1 MALNLGQTL
10 SSAGIIAGGMRQAE
24 EAERTA
30 RQNQLAIEERNRLN
44 QLRKEMLQTSV
55 PSAPAFNFGQQFPI
69 LQVPQTRGAP
79 VASTPVAPAAP
90 VSAFTRPGAP
100 DQSDAES
107 ARLARTSPTTISRD
121 ELQRERDRLALLR
134 IPTAAADVFQMPAAG
149 ALNLARG
156 VAETGASVLA
166 RTANALAGRQVIDPD
181 FRYDVPKSFSAT
193 PFYDRYVRQKEAEL
207 EARLN
212 AGQITEAERFE
223 ELKKLSTTSTSIAD
237 PAATAVNAPTQ
248 ALINA
253 VIQVESSGRADAVSP
268 KGARGLMQL
277 MPGTLKDPGFGI
289 APAKDDSNLEN
300 IRVGTE
306 YLQAMLNKYNGNL
319 DYALAA
325 YNWGPGNTDRWIA
338 DGADPAKLP
347 AETRDY
353 IPKVMTAMGQAPA
366 IATAPAQPAQPVQ
379 LAQAQ
384 TDTATDVTAG
394 VTSPSEYY
402 LSNPQAIGGDMSY
415 AMQQRNELA
424 RLAGMYQRSGMGEK
438 FTETRLQLMELDR
451 NMFYLQGMQGLQEF
465 SLANDPRRLSAV
477 WSHFSGVPVG
487 IQPRSDGKFNI
498 VVNGK
503 RAREGLTSSEI
514 TNEARLSFD
523 ANFRQQQASAGAT
536 ANMERFK
543 ASLDIQKENA
553 KQLVT
558 MIREISVEQTKGNN
572 AQALEWAKAN
582 FNWDIK
588 PTGAGDGSVI
598 IRPPGAPPYLFNSTG
613 RTIEIDGV
621 KIQANS
627 AYPIA
632 GLPTY
637 GGMKP

>member
-1 MALNLGQTL
+1 MALNLAGYISGL
-10 SSAGIIAGGMRQAE
+10 SVAGQAE
-24 EAERTA
+24 QAARGRRYEQEAKDRMEAYRREEQRKAQQA
-30 RQNQLAIEERNRLN
+30 RGIPQQVNIPNFAALA
-44 QLRKEMLQTSV
+44 QD
-55 PSAPAFNFGQQFPI
+55 APQFPVGSPTQS
-69 LQVPQTRGAP
+69 QVVTTGATP
-79 VASTPVAPAAP
+79 TAPPVAPP
-90 VSAFTRPGAP
+90 V
-100 DQSDAES
+100 DQSAAES
-107 ARLARTSPTTISRD
+107 ARLAR
-121 ELQRERDRLALLR
+121 A
-134 IPTAAADVFQMPAAG
+134 IP
-149 ALNLARG
+149 
-156 VAETGASVLA
+156 
-166 RTANALAGRQVIDPD
+166 
-181 FRYDVPKSFSAT
+181 
-193 PFYDRYVRQKEAEL
+193 
-207 EARLN
+207 
-212 AGQITEAERFE
+212 
-223 ELKKLSTTSTSIAD
+223 TSTSHPAGFITAKPTPEPVVD
-237 PAATAVNAPTQ
+237 PRARARAEEMLRFNEMRVAQLEQGLKNPNITATQRNTLKQQLTQFSGRVAENRRAISNFQGVEAFGYGTGTGVSTEAQRRTELERLSPPTTAPTASQ
-248 ALINA
+248 SLVNA
-253 VIQVESSGRADAVSP
+253 VIQVESSGDPNAVSP

-277 MPGTLKDPGFGI
+277 MPKTAKDPGYGI
-289 APAKDDSNLEN
+289 PPAKDDSNAEN
-300 IRVGTE
+300 LRVGTA
-306 YLQAMLNKYNGNL
+306 YLNAMLQKYNGNL
-319 DYALAA
+319 EYVLAA
-325 YNWGPGNTDRWIA
+325 YNWGPGNTDKWIA
-338 DGADPAKLP
+338 QGADPAKLP
-347 AETRDY
+347 AETRNY
-353 IPKVMTAMGQAPA
+353 IPKVMAAMGQAPA
-366 IATAPAQPAQPVQ
+366 VAAAPVQPAQPTQ

-384 TDTATDVTAG
+384 TGTATDVTAG

-424 RLAGMYQRSGMGEK
+424 RLAGMYQNAGMGQK

-514 TNEARLSFD
+514 TKEARLSFD
-523 ANFRQQQASAGAT
+523 ANFRKQEATAGAT

-558 MIREISVEQTKGNN
+558 MIKEISVEKTKSNN

-598 IRPPGAPPYLFNSTG
+598 IRPPGAPPYLFNPSG
-613 RTIEIDGV
+613 KTIEIDSV
-621 KIQANS
+621 KIQPNS

>member
-24 EAERTA
+24 EAERIA

-44 QLRKEMLQTSV
+44 QLRKEMLQTSI
-55 PSAPAFNFGQQFPI
+55 PSAPTFNFGQQFPI

-79 VASTPVAPAAP
+79 TPGTPTPVAP

-107 ARLARTSPTTISRD
+107 ARLARTSPTTISKD

-134 IPTAAADVFQMPAAG
+134 IPTAAADVFQMPLAAATRAVG
-149 ALNLARG
+149 EF
-156 VAETGASVLA
+156 VETGQSVLA
-166 RTANALAGRQVIDPD
+166 RTANALAGRQVMDPNTKD
-181 FRYDVPKSFSAT
+181 YQRRATQVFSAT

-223 ELKKLSTTSTSIAD
+223 ELKKLATTSTPI
-237 PAATAVNAPTQ
+237 PAPTASQ
-248 ALINA
+248 SLVNA
-253 VIQVESSGRADAVSP
+253 VIQVESSGDPNAVSP

-277 MPGTLKDPGFGI
+277 MPGTAKAPGYGI
-289 APAKDDSNLEN
+289 PPAKDDSNAEN
-300 IRVGTE
+300 LRVGTA
-306 YLQAMLNKYNGNL
+306 YLNAMLQKYNGNL
-319 DYALAA
+319 EYALAA
-325 YNWGPGNTDRWIA
+325 YNWGPGNTDKWIA

-353 IPKVMTAMGQAPA
+353 IPKVMAAMGQTPS
-366 IATAPAQPAQPVQ
+366 IATTPAQPIQPVQ

-384 TDTATDVTAG
+384 TGTATDVTAG

-424 RLAGMYQRSGMGEK
+424 RLAGMYQNAGMGQK

-514 TNEARLSFD
+514 TKEARLSFD
-523 ANFRQQQASAGAT
+523 ANFRKQEATAGAT

-558 MIREISVEQTKGNN
+558 MIKEISVEKTKSNN

-598 IRPPGAPPYLFNSTG
+598 IRPPGAPPYLFNPSG
-613 RTIEIDGV
+613 KTIEIDSV
-621 KIQANS
+621 KIQPNS